1 MRSIKLGAL
10 AGAVA
15 LSLSS
20 VASADLVYDYTSG
33 SLFTTSRP
41 TNVGDFGVFSNAL
54 GALGPNERYEIDS
67 LSVARVQGGAGTA
80 GGTVDIG
87 FFLWDDVN
95 TSGGAGVPVFSNLI
109 GWGFFQR
116 TVAAEGGASSVTT
129 AVTIADGAMIT
140 DDSTFGYQMVYAT
153 AGSIQVNG
161 DTVSFTPTASGMT
174 SSMRGIGASAQGSSS
189 NGWLQD
195 QDGDGILESTEFFA
209 FGAPND
215 VNSNIYLQVNASKI
229 TIPEP
234 GSAGLLALG
243 ALTLLRRRR

>member
-1 MRSIKLGAL
+1 MRSTKWGGL

-20 VASADLVYDYTSG
+20 VASADLVYEYNAS

-54 GALGPNERYEIDS
+54 GTFGPNDRYEIDS
-67 LSVARVQGGAGTA
+67 LVVARVQGGTGTA
-80 GGTVDIG
+80 GGTVDVGWFI
-87 FFLWDDVN
+87 WDDVN
-95 TSGGAGVPVFSNLI
+95 TTGGAGVPVFSNLI
-109 GWGFFQR
+109 GWGTFER
-116 TVAAEGGASSVTT
+116 TVAPEGGASSVTT
-129 AVTIADGAMIT
+129 TITVPDGLMIT
-140 DDSTFGYQMVYAT
+140 DDQSFGYQMVYAVPDT
-153 AGSIQVNG
+153 IQVNG
-161 DTVSFTPTASGMT
+161 DTVTFTPTASGMT
-174 SSMRGIGASAQGSSS
+174 ASMRGLGTSGQGSSS
-189 NGWLQD
+189 NGWFQD

-234 GSAGLLALG
+234 ASAGLMALG
-243 ALTLLRRRR
+243 GLALLRRRR